1 MTKQVVWLI
10 GGGVVLLLLSWF
22 LPGIVGNA
30 ATSDEESE
38 RALRQA
44 SVELLHP
51 ELLHPELLHP
61 ELLHPELAEG
71 VTGGEQADM
80 GVAQQLIAQQQS
92 AAAAAKSRGKWT
104 RVVLVGLGVICLGT
118 AVLVHY
124 ASQAN

>member
-61 ELLHPELAEG
+61 ELAEG

-80 GVAQQLIAQQQS
+80 GVAQQLIAQQQA

>member
-51 ELLHPELLHP
+51 EL
-61 ELLHPELAEG
+61 AEG

-80 GVAQQLIAQQQS
+80 GVAQQLIAQQQV
-92 AAAAAKSRGKWT
+92 AAAAANSRGKWT
-104 RVVLVGLGVICLGT
+104 RVVLVGLGVFCLGA
-118 AVLVHY
+118 AVLVYY